1 MSARVLIGIAL
12 LGAFLLIAGEG
23 CAPPAQ
29 EVGKELAKPSEVV
42 EKPVIKPEP
51 ATLALKF
58 TQGEVD
64 RYKAV
69 SELRKDYRFEQPAKK
84 ESKEEYSH
92 AWMEMI
98 FSQRI
103 THVGEEGSALTEITI
118 EGLKC
123 YSALTQD
130 VKLDFDSSRTGSGS
144 EPLAKLIG
152 QSYTIRMFPDGTVKY
167 VDAAKARTVI
177 REGLA
182 ASAAERIFSDEGI
195 ETRHT
200 VPALLGRSDSPA
212 RKGMQWS
219 AVVDAPKGML
229 QPKKYEKAYR
239 LTQTTD
245 EKGRNIAVVQMQAR
259 AVEKMDE
266 EGQVIDF
273 FKQFFKGADKYAGDG
288 ELVLNLDS
296 GKVEKSS
303 EKLEASWM
311 AADPDY
317 SDENGPGPDV
327 LMMGFIQSRSLE
339 KLD

>member
-1 MSARVLIGIAL
+1 MSARVFLSIAL
-12 LGAFLLIAGEG
+12 LGAFLLIAGVG
-23 CAPPAQ
+23 CAPQAQ
-29 EVGKELAKPSEVV
+29 EIGEEPVKAPQVL
-42 EKPVIKPEP
+42 EKPAVKP

-58 TQGEVD
+58 TQGEVG
-64 RYKAV
+64 RYKAIN
-69 SELRKDYRFEQPAKK
+69 ELRKDYKFEQPAKE
-84 ESKEEYSH
+84 ESKEEYSQ
-92 AWMEMI
+92 ARMEMI

-103 THVGEEGSALTEITI
+103 THVGEEGSALAEITI

-123 YSALTQD
+123 YSALTHE

-152 QSYTIRMFPDGTVKY
+152 QSYTIRMFPDGTVRF

-182 ASAAERIFSDEGI
+182 ARAAERILNAEGI
-195 ETRHT
+195 ESRHT
-200 VPALLGRSDSPA
+200 VPALLGRSDTPA

-219 AVVDAPKGML
+219 AIVDAPSGML
-229 QPKKYEKAYR
+229 QPKKYEKVYR
-239 LTQTTD
+239 LTQTGD

-259 AVEKMDE
+259 AVEKVDE
-266 EGQVIDF
+266 EGQVTDF
-273 FKQFFKGADKYAGDG
+273 FKQFFKGADSYAGDG
-288 ELVLNLDS
+288 EMVLNLDT

-303 EKLEASWM
+303 EKLEASWL
-311 AADPDY
+311 ATDPDY
-317 SDENGPGPDV
+317 SEEKGPGPDA